1 MHCKEKLMVT
11 VGFGC
16 YLKDK
21 SYEVIIYELEIEIFL
36 YFNIILSFLCEII
49 PKIVEKCFNSIYY
62 IILSDVKLTRFF
74 FPSKNFSSPRIIR
87 IRTDIIVKLEHQHST
102 R

>member
-1 MHCKEKLMVT
+1 MSLKLT
-11 VGFGC
+11 
-16 YLKDK
+16 
-21 SYEVIIYELEIEIFL
+21 
-36 YFNIILSFLCEII
+36 YFYILILILSFLCEII